1 MKTLKLLI
9 LASFLTAALSSANSN
24 ASIVENTGLKLVGE
38 GKMSFLFWDVYLA
51 RLYTPS
57 GDYKNTLSPMALEF
71 NYLMDIEAKD
81 LIEETVNQWRKQKMQ
96 QHEDE
101 KLWTEQLFAIWPD
114 VAEGDQLLF
123 VVDENHH
130 SRFYHNQNLVGTIES
145 KDFSKRFSAI
155 WLSEKT
161 TAPKVR
167 KKLLGD

>member
-1 MKTLKLLI
+1 MKTFKLL
-9 LASFLTAALSSANSN
+9 LLVSFLTVASTAADKH

-38 GKMSFLFWDVYLA
+38 GKMTFLFWDVYLA

-57 GDYKNTLSPMALEF
+57 GGYKNTLTPLALEF

-96 QHEDE
+96 RHDDE
-101 KLWTEQLFAIWPD
+101 RLWLEQLNAIWPN

-123 VVDENHH
+123 VVDENHY
-130 SRFYHNQNLVGTIES
+130 SRFYHNQNYLGVIES
-145 KDFSKRFSAI
+145 IDFSKRFSAI
-155 WLSEKT
+155 WLSENT

-167 KKLLGD
+167 KKLLGG